1 MTIKLIILFCAI
13 VLKEAAEVMICWWHG
28 YKCGLKD
35 AAEKLKSLQTPEK

>member
-28 YKCGLKD
+28 YKCGLND
-35 AAEKLKSLQTPEK
+35 AAKKQESLQKPEK